1 MLARGYLMMS
11 ALLLAVCG
19 RAIAQPSP
27 GAGRRPNI
35 GVCEPPEAVEMWERS
50 ATNPLALFAYLDRE
64 AVRKSLEPRHYDSE
78 KLANLL
84 LDLESM
90 AVERLGDIGGVGLI
104 TRLEEY
110 VGRKVAAK
118 EWDAATTAR
127 LTIERIRL
135 RAKGRDAYVQ
145 AMIDWVQSPEPVPP
159 TGDSEQPPERSYEQQ
174 SKDYWRRVIDGAR
187 ALGVVQAT
195 EAVPVLIAKRQAPG
209 WNNTHLGFW
218 LVRALAR
225 IGDPRALETMKQQ
238 LLLFA
243 WYVQSAQYPLEPEEP
258 DVAWAYWQT
267 RTRGMTQERTI
278 QELIGSLADDAPPH
292 LLGTDGTLELIG
304 GPAVPE
310 LVNALTRPPRGP
322 RPEWAQCE
330 AARVLGKLRAGEAV
344 APLRGLLRTGSGI
357 TRSASADALG
367 RIGDR
372 SAVPDL
378 MQVAAEPN
386 RSLQLSALDALESLA
401 DTRAEQPVLA
411 LVRSSPDAA
420 VRGAAARTL
429 GKVGTSASVPTLR
442 ELLAAESD
450 RDVRNA
456 IERTIK
462 DLAAE

>member
-1 MLARGYLMMS
+1 MIGRMSVFAAAIVLAANGGAAGQLPGTG
-11 ALLLAVCG
+11 ALAMPAV
-19 RAIAQPSP
+19 IE
-27 GAGRRPNI
+27 RPA
-35 GVCEPPEAVEMWERS
+35 PPEAVEMWERS

-78 KLANLL
+78 KLGNLL

-225 IGDPRALETMKQQ
+225 IGDHRALETMKQQ

-267 RTRGMTQERTI
+267 RTRGMTQDQAI
-278 QELIGSLADDAPPH
+278 QEMLRSLSDDPAP
-292 LLGTDGTLELIG
+292 LQAVRILELTG
-304 GPAVPE
+304 EPAVP
-310 LVNALTRPPRGP
+310 
-322 RPEWAQCE
+322 
-330 AARVLGKLRAGEAV
+330 
-344 APLRGLLRTGSGI
+344 GLLRALAGSLGG
-357 TRSASADALG
+357 RDPAAAGRLAGVALG
-367 RIGDR
+367 RLRARQAVGPLRQAVRSGPPDMRKVAAQALAEIGDP
-372 SAVPDL
+372 SALPDL
-378 MQVAAEPN
+378 MQAATDPDRGVQMSAIDAIGMLGDPAAEGLLLTIAGTASDPN
-386 RSLQLSALDALESLA
+386 VRYTAAAALGKTGTPNAIPALQALA
-401 DTRAEQPVLA
+401 DKEANENVRAA
-411 LVRSSPDAA
+411 MRAA
-420 VRGAAARTL
+420 ISKL
-429 GKVGTSASVPTLR
+429 GSK
-442 ELLAAESD
+442 
-450 RDVRNA
+450 
-456 IERTIK
+456 
-462 DLAAE
+462 